1 MFYDTR
7 IGDHGLPHN
16 PFKACV
22 VPRPIGW
29 ITSVNEAG
37 VVNLAPYSYFNA
49 VGGEPPCVVFAPGGR
64 KADGPPDGSKD
75 SLANVE
81 RTGEFVCN
89 VVTWDLREQMNLTSA
104 PAPAGVD
111 EAAAAGLE
119 MVPSELVKP
128 PRVKASPIH
137 MECKYLQTV
146 DLPSDNP
153 KTRNAVVFGQV
164 IGLHIDESVLTDGLV
179 DMAKLKPIA
188 RLGYMDYCLVDEV
201 FAIQRPS
208 WPLENRPVKPRSA
221 AE

>member
-7 IGDHGLPHN
+7 TGGHGLPHN

-29 ITSVNEAG
+29 ITSMNEAG

-111 EAAAAGLE
+111 EAAAVGLE
-119 MVPSELVKP
+119 MVPSKLVKP

-146 DLPSDNP
+146 DLPSENP
-153 KTRNAVVFGQV
+153 DSRNAVVFGQV

-188 RLGYMDYCLVDEV
+188 RLGYMDYCLVEEV

-208 WPLENRPVKPRSA
+208 WPLENRSVKPRSA

>member
-37 VVNLAPYSYFNA
+37 VVNLAPYSFFNGVA
-49 VGGEPPCVVFAPGGR
+49 GDPPCVMFSPGGR
-64 KADGPPDGSKD
+64 KTDGPPDGSKD

-89 VVTWDLREQMNLTSA
+89 VVTWDLREAMNVTSA

-111 EAAAAGLE
+111 EAAVAGLE
-119 MVPSELVKP
+119 MVPSKLVKP

-146 DLPSDNP
+146 GQAEAHRAARLHGLLPG
-153 KTRNAVVFGQV
+153 RG
-164 IGLHIDESVLTDGLV
+164 GLRHSASVLAPEERTGQAAQRRRV
-179 DMAKLKPIA
+179 AVPA
-188 RLGYMDYCLVDEV
+188 R
-201 FAIQRPS
+201 
-208 WPLENRPVKPRSA
+208 
-221 AE
+221 

>member
-1 MFYDTR
+1 
-7 IGDHGLPHN
+7 
-16 PFKACV
+16 

-37 VVNLAPYSYFNA
+37 VVNLAPYSFFNGVA
-49 VGGEPPCVVFAPGGR
+49 GDPPCVMFAPGGR

-89 VVTWDLREQMNLTSA
+89 VVTWDLREAMNVTSA

-111 EAAAAGLE
+111 EAAVAGLE
-119 MVPSELVKP
+119 MVPSRLVKP

-137 MECKYLQTV
+137 MECRYLQTV
-146 DLPSDNP
+146 DLPCDIAGV
-153 KTRNAVVFGQV
+153 RNAVVFGQV
-164 IGLHIDESVLTDGLV
+164 IGIHIDESVLTGGLV

-188 RLGYMDYCLVDEV
+188 RLGYMDYCLVEDV
-201 FAIQRPS
+201 FAMPRPA
-208 WPLENRPVKPRSA
+208 WPAKPRSDA
-221 AE
+221 AD

>member
-7 IGDHGLPHN
+7 AGDHGLPHD

-29 ITSVNEAG
+29 VTTVNEAG

-75 SLANVE
+75 SLANAE

-89 VVTWDLREQMNLTSA
+89 VVTWDLREAMNVTSA
-104 PAPAGVD
+104 AAPAGVD
-111 EAAAAGLE
+111 EAAVAGLE
-119 MVPSELVKP
+119 MVPSRLVKP

-137 MECKYLQTV
+137 LECRYLQTV
-146 DLPSDNP
+146 DLPCAGARS
-153 KTRNAVVFGQV
+153 AVVFGQV
-164 IGLHIDESVLTDGLV
+164 IGVHIDESVLTDGKV
-179 DMAKLKPIA
+179 DMAKLKPVA

-201 FAIQRPS
+201 FAMPRPG
-208 WPLENRPVKPRSA
+208 WPVTPRSDA
-221 AE
+221 AD

>member
-29 ITSVNEAG
+29 ITSMNEAG

-111 EAAAAGLE
+111 EAAAVGLE
-119 MVPSELVKP
+119 MVPSKLVKP

-146 DLPSDNP
+146 DLPSENP
-153 KTRNAVVFGQV
+153 DSRNAVVFGQV

-188 RLGYMDYCLVDEV
+188 RLGYMDYCLVEEV

-208 WPLENRPVKPRSA
+208 WPLENRSVKPRSA

>member
-29 ITSVNEAG
+29 ITSMNEAG
-37 VVNLAPYSYFNA
+37 VVNLAPYSFFNGVA
-49 VGGEPPCVVFAPGGR
+49 GDPPCVMFAPGGR

-89 VVTWDLREQMNLTSA
+89 VVTWDLREAMNVTSA
-104 PAPAGVD
+104 PAPVGVD
-111 EAAAAGLE
+111 EAAVAGLE
-119 MVPSELVKP
+119 MAPSRLVKP

-137 MECKYLQTV
+137 MECRYLQTV
-146 DLPSDNP
+146 DLPSDIAGV
-153 KTRNAVVFGQV
+153 RNAVVFGQV
-164 IGLHIDESVLTDGLV
+164 IGIHIDESVLTGGLV
-179 DMAKLKPIA
+179 DMAKLKPVA
-188 RLGYMDYCLVDEV
+188 RLGYMDYCLVEEV
-201 FAIQRPS
+201 FAMPRPA
-208 WPLENRPVKPRSA
+208 WPVKPRSDA
-221 AE
+221 AD

>member
-7 IGDHGLPHN
+7 SGDHGLPHN

-29 ITSVNEAG
+29 ITSMNEAG

-111 EAAAAGLE
+111 EAAAVGLE
-119 MVPSELVKP
+119 MVPSTLVKP

-146 DLPSDNP
+146 DLPSENP
-153 KTRNAVVFGQV
+153 DSRNAVVFGQV

-188 RLGYMDYCLVDEV
+188 RLGYMDYCLVEEV

-208 WPLENRPVKPRSA
+208 WPLENRSVKPRSA

>member
-7 IGDHGLPHN
+7 TGAHGLPRD

-29 ITSVNEAG
+29 ITTVNEAG
-37 VVNLAPYSYFNA
+37 IVNLAPYSFFNA
-49 VGGEPPCVVFAPGGR
+49 VGGEPPCVIFAPGGR

-75 SLANVE
+75 SLANAE

-89 VVTWDLREQMNLTSA
+89 VATWDLREQMNLTSA
-104 PAPAGVD
+104 AAPAGVD
-111 EAAAAGLE
+111 EAEIAGLQ

-137 MECKYLQTV
+137 LECRYLQTV
-146 DLPSDNP
+146 DLPGDTPNV
-153 KTRNAVVFGQV
+153 RNAVVFGQV
-164 IGLHIDESVLTDGLV
+164 IGVHIDESVLTDGLV

-188 RLGYMDYCLVDEV
+188 RLGYMDYCVVEEV
-201 FAIQRPS
+201 FAIQRPE
-208 WPLENRPVKPRSA
+208 WPVKKRSDA
-221 AE
+221 AD

>member
-7 IGDHGLPHN
+7 SGDHGLPHN

-29 ITSVNEAG
+29 ITSMNEAG

-111 EAAAAGLE
+111 EAAAVGLE
-119 MVPSELVKP
+119 MVPSKLVKP

-146 DLPSDNP
+146 DLPAENP
-153 KTRNAVVFGQV
+153 DSRNAVVFGQV

-188 RLGYMDYCLVDEV
+188 RLGYMDYCLVEEV
-201 FAIQRPS
+201 FAIQRPC
-208 WPLENRPVKPRSA
+208 WPLENRSAKPRSA

>member
-7 IGDHGLPHN
+7 VGDHGLPHD

-29 ITSVNEAG
+29 VTTVNEAG
-37 VVNLAPYSYFNA
+37 VVNLAPYSFFNA

-75 SLANVE
+75 SLANAE

-89 VVTWDLREQMNLTSA
+89 VVTWDLREAMNVTSA

-111 EAAAAGLE
+111 EAAVAGLE
-119 MVPSELVKP
+119 MVPSTLVKP

-137 MECKYLQTV
+137 LECRYLQTV
-146 DLPSDNP
+146 DLPS
-153 KTRNAVVFGQV
+153 TGSRSAVVFGQV
-164 IGLHIDESVLTDGLV
+164 IGVHIDESVLTDGKV
-179 DMAKLKPIA
+179 DMAKLKPVA
-188 RLGYMDYCLVDEV
+188 RLGYMDYCMVEEV
-201 FAIQRPS
+201 FAMPRPA
-208 WPLENRPVKPRSA
+208 WPMPPRSDA
-221 AE
+221 AD

>member
-29 ITSVNEAG
+29 ITSLDEAG
-37 VVNLAPYSYFNA
+37 AVNLAPYSFFNGVA
-49 VGGEPPCVVFAPGGR
+49 GDPPVVMFAPGGR

-81 RTGEFVCN
+81 RTKEFVCN
-89 VVTWDLREQMNLTSA
+89 VVTWDLREAMNQTST
-104 PAPAGVD
+104 PAPAGVN
-111 EAAAAGLE
+111 EAEVAGLE
-119 MVPSELVKP
+119 MTPSSLVKP

-137 MECKYLQTV
+137 MECRYLQTV
-146 DLPSDNP
+146 DLPSDDP
-153 KTRNAVVFGQV
+153 AARNAVVFGQV
-164 IGLHIDESVLTDGLV
+164 IGLHIDESVMSDGLV

-188 RLGYMDYCLVDEV
+188 RLGYMDYTRVDEV
-201 FAIQRPS
+201 FAMSRPS
-208 WPLENRPVKPRSA
+208 WPVREA
-221 AE
+221 AD

>member
-7 IGDHGLPHN
+7 TGEHGLPRD

-29 ITSVNEAG
+29 ITTVNEAG
-37 VVNLAPYSYFNA
+37 VVNLAPYSFFNA
-49 VGGEPPCVVFAPGGR
+49 VGGEPPCVIFAPGGR

-75 SLANVE
+75 TLANAE

-89 VVTWDLREQMNLTSA
+89 VATWDLREQMNLTSA
-104 PAPAGVD
+104 AAPAGVD
-111 EAAAAGLE
+111 EAEIAGLQ

-137 MECKYLQTV
+137 LECKYLQTV
-146 DLPSDNP
+146 DLPCETPGN
-153 KTRNAVVFGQV
+153 RNAVVFGQV
-164 IGLHIDESVLTDGLV
+164 IGVHIDESVLTDGFV

-188 RLGYMDYCLVDEV
+188 RLGYMDYCVVEEV
-201 FAIQRPS
+201 FAMPRPA
-208 WPLENRPVKPRSA
+208 WPVKADA
-221 AE
+221 AD

>member
-7 IGDHGLPHN
+7 VGDHGLPHD

-29 ITSVNEAG
+29 VTTVNEAG
-37 VVNLAPYSYFNA
+37 VVNLAPYSFFNA

-89 VVTWDLREQMNLTSA
+89 VVTWDLREAMNVTSA

-111 EAAAAGLE
+111 EAAVAGLE
-119 MVPSELVKP
+119 MVPSKLVKP

-137 MECKYLQTV
+137 LECRYLQTV
-146 DLPSDNP
+146 DLPCAGS
-153 KTRNAVVFGQV
+153 RSAVVFGQV
-164 IGLHIDESVLTDGLV
+164 IGVHIDESVLTDGKV
-179 DMAKLKPIA
+179 DTAKLKPVA
-188 RLGYMDYCLVDEV
+188 RLGYMDYCLVEEV
-201 FAIQRPS
+201 FPMPRPA
-208 WPLENRPVKPRSA
+208 WPMPPRSDA
-221 AE
+221 AD

>member
-7 IGDHGLPHN
+7 AGGHGLPHD

-29 ITSVNEAG
+29 VTSLNEAG
-37 VVNLAPYSYFNA
+37 VVNLAPYSFFNA
-49 VGGEPPCVVFAPGGR
+49 VASDPPVVIFGSGGR

-89 VVTWDLREQMNLTSA
+89 VVTWDLREAMNMTSA
-104 PAPAGVD
+104 SAPAGVD
-111 EAAAAGLE
+111 EAAVAGLE
-119 MVPSELVKP
+119 MVPSRLVKP

-137 MECKYLQTV
+137 LECRYLQTV
-146 DLPSDNP
+146 DLACDAPGG
-153 KTRNAVVFGQV
+153 RNAVVFGEV
-164 IGLHIDESVLTDGLV
+164 VGIHIDESVLTDGRV

-201 FAIQRPS
+201 FAMPRPA
-208 WPLENRPVKPRSA
+208 WPAKPRSDA
-221 AE
+221 AD

>member
-7 IGDHGLPHN
+7 TGKHGLPRD

-29 ITSVNEAG
+29 ITTVNEAG
-37 VVNLAPYSYFNA
+37 VVNLAPYSFFNA

-75 SLANVE
+75 SLANAE

-89 VVTWDLREQMNLTSA
+89 VATWDLREQMNLTSA
-104 PAPAGVD
+104 AAPAGVD
-111 EAAAAGLE
+111 EAEIAGLQ

-137 MECKYLQTV
+137 LECRYLQTV
-146 DLPSDNP
+146 DLPCDTP
-153 KTRNAVVFGQV
+153 GTRSAVVFGQV
-164 IGLHIDESVLTDGLV
+164 IGVHIDESVLTDGLV
-179 DMAKLKPIA
+179 DIAKLKPIA
-188 RLGYMDYCLVDEV
+188 RLGYMDYCVVEEV
-201 FAIQRPS
+201 FAMPRPA
-208 WPLENRPVKPRSA
+208 WPVKADA
-221 AE
+221 AD

>member
-7 IGDHGLPHN
+7 TGQHGLPRD

-29 ITSVNEAG
+29 ITTVNEAG
-37 VVNLAPYSYFNA
+37 VVNLAPYSFFNA
-49 VGGEPPCVVFAPGGR
+49 VGGNPPVVVFAPGGR
-64 KADGPPDGSKD
+64 KADGPADGSKD

-81 RTGEFVCN
+81 RTKEFVCN
-89 VVTWDLREQMNLTSA
+89 VVTWDLRDQMNLTSA

-111 EAAAAGLE
+111 EAEFAGLE

-137 MECKYLQTV
+137 LECRYLQTV
-146 DLPSDNP
+146 DLPGNAGE
-153 KTRNAVVFGQV
+153 RNAVVFGQV
-164 IGLHIDESVLTDGLV
+164 VGVHIDESVLTGGLV

-188 RLGYMDYCLVDEV
+188 RLGYMDYCMVEEV
-201 FAIQRPS
+201 FAIQRPD
-208 WPLENRPVKPRSA
+208 WPVKKSSA

>member
-7 IGDHGLPHN
+7 TGKHGLPRD

-29 ITSVNEAG
+29 ITTVNEAG
-37 VVNLAPYSYFNA
+37 VVNLAPYSFFNA
-49 VGGEPPCVVFAPGGR
+49 VAGDPPVVIFAPGGR

-75 SLANVE
+75 SLANAE

-89 VVTWDLREQMNLTSA
+89 VATWDLREEMNLTSA

-111 EAAAAGLE
+111 ESQIAGLE
-119 MVPSELVKP
+119 MVASELVKP

-137 MECKYLQTV
+137 LECRYLQTV
-146 DLPSDNP
+146 DLPCDTP
-153 KTRNAVVFGQV
+153 GARNAVVFGQV
-164 IGLHIDESVLTDGLV
+164 IGVHIDESVLTDGLV

-188 RLGYMDYCLVDEV
+188 RLGYMDYCVVEEV
-201 FAIQRPS
+201 FAMQRPE
-208 WPLENRPVKPRSA
+208 WPAKKRSDA

>member
-7 IGDHGLPHN
+7 SGEHGLPRD

-29 ITSVNEAG
+29 ITTVNEAG
-37 VVNLAPYSYFNA
+37 VVNLAPYSFFNA

-75 SLANVE
+75 SLANAE

-89 VVTWDLREQMNLTSA
+89 VATWDLREQMNLTSA
-104 PAPAGVD
+104 AAPAGVD
-111 EAAAAGLE
+111 EAEIAGLQ
-119 MVPSELVKP
+119 MVPSQLVKP

-137 MECKYLQTV
+137 LECKYLQTV
-146 DLPSDNP
+146 DLPCDTPGIRS
-153 KTRNAVVFGQV
+153 AVVFGQV
-164 IGLHIDESVLTDGLV
+164 IGVHIDESVLTDGLV

-188 RLGYMDYCLVDEV
+188 RLGYMDYCVVEEV
-201 FAIQRPS
+201 FAIQRPE
-208 WPLENRPVKPRSA
+208 WPVKKRSDA
-221 AE
+221 AD

>member
-7 IGDHGLPHN
+7 TGAHGLPRD

-29 ITSVNEAG
+29 ITTVNEAG
-37 VVNLAPYSYFNA
+37 VVNLAPYSFFNA
-49 VGGEPPCVVFAPGGR
+49 VGGEPPCVIFAPGGR

-75 SLANVE
+75 SLANAE

-89 VVTWDLREQMNLTSA
+89 VATWDLREQMNLTSA
-104 PAPAGVD
+104 AAPAGVD
-111 EAAAAGLE
+111 EAEIAGLQ

-137 MECKYLQTV
+137 LECKYLRTV
-146 DLPSDNP
+146 DLPCETPD
-153 KTRNAVVFGQV
+153 TRSAVVFGQV
-164 IGLHIDESVLTDGLV
+164 IGVHIDESVLTDGLV

-188 RLGYMDYCLVDEV
+188 RLGYMDYCVVEEV
-201 FAIQRPS
+201 FAIQRPE
-208 WPLENRPVKPRSA
+208 WPVKKRSDA
-221 AE
+221 AD

>member
-7 IGDHGLPHN
+7 AGNHGLPHD

-29 ITSVNEAG
+29 ITSLNEAG
-37 VVNLAPYSYFNA
+37 VVNLAPYSFFNA
-49 VGGEPPCVVFAPGGR
+49 VAGDPPVVVFGSGGR

-89 VVTWDLREQMNLTSA
+89 VVTWDLRGAMNATSA
-104 PAPAGVD
+104 PTPAGVD
-111 EAAAAGLE
+111 ESAVAGLE
-119 MVPSELVKP
+119 MVPSRLVKP

-137 MECKYLQTV
+137 LECRYLQTV
-146 DLPSDNP
+146 DLACD
-153 KTRNAVVFGQV
+153 TRGGRNAVVFGEV
-164 IGLHIDESVLTDGLV
+164 VGVHVDESVLTDGRV

-188 RLGYMDYCLVDEV
+188 RLGYMDYCVVEQV
-201 FAIQRPS
+201 FALPRPAA
-208 WPLENRPVKPRSA
+208 PAKGRSDA
-221 AE
+221 AD